1 MKTKLIALICILLL
15 SGCCKPK
22 VEVIDINENK
32 WYKLDEYPNHI
43 LIPSKDILELFE

>member
-1 MKTKLIALICILLL
+1 MKSKLILLVCILML
-15 SGCCKPK
+15 SSCCKQK
-22 VEVIDINENK
+22 IETIDINENK